1 MEVTKFTLSSGKQ
14 IYLKEPTIGDTE
26 TAAKVAGKKAGSDN
40 QVYLGVVL
48 QKEMLKILLVAI
60 DGKQLNLTDKEQ
72 VDKLLTYKEYN
83 QALKAVQMVLADEGN
98 ESMIPEFTTIGDK

>member
-1 MEVTKFTLSSGKQ
+1 MEVSKFTLGSGKC

-26 TAAKVAGKKAGSDN
+26 TAAKVAGKKAGPDN
-40 QVYLGVVL
+40 QVYLGVIL

-60 DGKQLNLTDKEQ
+60 DDKQLSLTEKEQ
-72 VDKLLTYKEYN
+72 IDKLLTYKEYN

-98 ESMIPEFTTIGDK
+98 DTLIPEFTTIGDK